1 MGFLHPLEPLDLFYG
16 STLET
21 SWSSPRLRPNRTGGR
36 YRLSR
41 RIDGEG
47 PECGAMGAGSPG
59 K

>member
-36 YRLSR
+36 YRLGHGS
-41 RIDGEG
+41 DGG
-47 PECGAMGAGSPG
+47 GLECGVMGIDSPG